1 MKKDKEVLHRAFDNL
16 LYIEIKSF
24 FDYSQVGKFQEY
36 LNKKID
42 IVLDQNQFPDI
53 TQNLKKVEAEFFK
66 F

>member
-42 IVLDQNQFPDI
+42 IVLDQN
-53 TQNLKKVEAEFFK
+53 
-66 F
+66 